1 MDMMLSLVAPAVDC
15 DRSRPTTVA
24 MCDCELDGDTR
35 GEVVDDDDEGDGG
48 PDLLSSFE
56 SRFINLSGTRFPRL
70 FRLSGSAPASSLRVL
85 CAPDDSLELLGL
97 GLPWLGL
104 DRFVLPLDSLS
115 PLSLLLRWAPML
127 PFRLRPR
134 TKPLPPPP
142 LDDELL
148 LLLELPKLLLALREP
163 TLRLRFRLSPVAELS
178 PLSLTV
184 DCSLDSKPG
193 RLSPS
198 SSGSS
203 LARLELFRLLR
214 SASISICSSSSSS
227 AISRSSIRSAI
238 IATRSISSY
247 SPRIDRES

>member
-1 MDMMLSLVAPAVDC
+1 
-15 DRSRPTTVA
+15 
-24 MCDCELDGDTR
+24 
-35 GEVVDDDDEGDGG
+35 
-48 PDLLSSFE
+48 LLSSFE

-184 DCSLDSKPG
+184 DCSLDSKPS
-193 RLSPS
+193 RLSLS